1 MEDRK
6 MNSRWQ
12 MNRIGLLDFW
22 YYDEEEFY
30 FLDGRML
37 LRGSNGSGK
46 SVTMQSFIPLLL
58 DGNMRP
64 ERLDP
69 FGSNARKMKNYL
81 LEENDVREER
91 TGYLYME
98 FKRQDT
104 DAYLTI
110 GIGMRA
116 RRNKE
121 LDTWYFCILDGRRAN
136 KDFPLYK
143 AGKTKLSLTKQELK
157 NRIGDGGRVMETQRQ
172 YMEMVNK
179 QIFGFDTMEEYKELI
194 DLLIQLRTPKL
205 SKDFKPSILNEI
217 LGNSLAPLSE
227 DDLRPMSEAIEN
239 MDNLKMDLDGLKE
252 SFQAVN
258 KIKREYEKYNQ
269 AVLRDKAKD
278 FLQVTKDCVRQEQ
291 ERKKLEEKL
300 EETQKEHETAK
311 NQVEELKGEQL
322 ILEKKKGSLSNS
334 NINELA
340 KDKCQLEEDLQE
352 SKRKLQEK
360 EKSYS
365 GKKDQQ
371 IDIKNKQKE
380 EEDRAYQ
387 FKQEMK
393 ESLEE
398 MEAYHENLDLLEF
411 PFMKRDLT
419 DSPWKEYDYGTHQS
433 MVAKLQEQLEKGK
446 QKLEEMNLA
455 RQKYDDVLKQ
465 LEDSRIRRDKCETT
479 YYQTDN
485 QLTEIKNEL
494 VEKIHR
500 WNQENQYL
508 LLTSNALQQM
518 EGMIQVFSIE
528 HDFEDVKK
536 LMREQFFQVEKNFK
550 NELYVIE
557 RNLQDLQEVMEQTKV
572 ELKEW
577 EGKTDPEP
585 ECQEEVKENR
595 KQLEEKEIPFTPF
608 YKLVDFKEE
617 LSEERAN
624 RFEEALLQMGIL
636 NALIIPKEYQE
647 DVLKMKGGTCDR
659 YLFGDASKMKENLHF
674 LFSVDCSSDSA
685 FYQQVTDILG
695 EVLIVSNDQMAHMME
710 DSTAIAEDGTYRI
723 GIVTGTITGTYTA
736 KYIGANA
743 REQFRKEM
751 VEKLTRK
758 LAQEKEEETVL
769 LESQNKKKAQLEKLS
784 QEQARFPKDVDL
796 RVAIKALEDVR
807 HALDR
812 SQAEVKQQEEK
823 EQQEAKNLKDIRTQA
838 QELADKVHLVPNLD
852 IFKEALEDSRQYQ
865 QAFHNL
871 QMSHNKYQN
880 SYQNLQTFSEQLEN
894 VQQDLEELLGD
905 LNMLKNAEKQLKAQ
919 LQSVTEQLDIQGYE
933 ELKAELEQCINRLHE
948 IPKELEQYIRSHEKL
963 ENEIRQTQQSCE
975 RILEK
980 IKQTKEEVN
989 KAEEM
994 FLMELQLQYVS
1005 LENDLT
1011 QMSCMEKASCC
1022 LKEIDAS
1029 FEGRTEEFQQKLQNV
1044 FYENKSALNDY
1055 NLSLEPAFTVDSGEG
1070 TIGKRLDIK
1079 AKYQYA
1085 SVSFLELAQR
1095 MERAIEE
1102 KENILSEKDRELFED
1117 ILANTVSRKIRGKI
1131 YKSMEWVNKMNEHM
1145 GKMRTSSGLT
1155 LSLKWKPKRAE
1166 HEGQLDTS
1174 KLVELLKQDT
1184 EIMREEEFA
1193 KLSSHFRSKIAEAR
1207 KVLEQKENVK
1217 SFHMIVK
1224 EVLDYRKWFEFTL
1237 ECKKTGENKKELT
1250 NRVFF
1255 TFSGGE
1261 KAMSMYV
1268 PLFSAVASKYDGART
1283 DAPRL
1288 ISLDEAFAGVD
1299 EMNIKDMFRLMVEFE
1314 FNFII
1319 NSQILYGDYET
1330 VPSLAIY
1337 QLLRPGNVKYV
1348 SIISYVWNGKQ
1359 REYVESV
1366 GERVE
1371 QQS

>member
-1 MEDRK
+1 
-6 MNSRWQ
+6 

-81 LEENDVREER
+81 LEENDDREER

-104 DAYLTI
+104 DNYLTI

-157 NRIGDGGRVMETQRQ
+157 NRIGDGGRVMETQRE

-179 QIFGFDTMEEYKELI
+179 QIFGFDTLEEYKELI

-269 AVLRDKAKD
+269 AVLRDKAKE
-278 FLQVTKDCVRQEQ
+278 FLQFTKECVKQEQ
-291 ERKKLEEKL
+291 ERNKLEEKL
-300 EETQKEHETAK
+300 EETQNEHEAAK
-311 NQVEELKGEQL
+311 NQVEELKNEQQ
-322 ILEKKKGSLSNS
+322 ILEKKKGSLSSN
-334 NINELA
+334 NINNLA
-340 KDKCQLEEDLQE
+340 EEKRKLEEDLQE
-352 SKRKLQEK
+352 NKRKLQEK

-371 IDIKNKQKE
+371 IDIENKQKE

-387 FKQEMK
+387 FQQEMK

-419 DSPWKEYDYGTHQS
+419 DSPWRDYDYGTHQS
-433 MVAKLQEQLEKGK
+433 MVIKLQEQLEKGK
-446 QKLEEMNLA
+446 QKLEEMNMA

-465 LEDSRIRRDKCETT
+465 LEDSRIRRDKCETM

-485 QLTEIKNEL
+485 QLIEIKSEL
-494 VEKIHR
+494 VEQIHR
-500 WNQENQYL
+500 WNRENQYL
-508 LLTSNALQQM
+508 VLTTNVLQQM

-528 HDFEDVKK
+528 HDFDDIKK
-536 LMREQFFQVEKNFK
+536 MMRDQYFQVEWNFQ
-550 NELYVIE
+550 NELYAIE
-557 RNLQDLQEVMEQTKV
+557 KVLKDLQEVMEQTEI

-595 KQLEEKEIPFTPF
+595 KRLEEKEIPFTPF
-608 YKLVDFKEE
+608 YKLVDFKEG

-624 RFEEALLQMGIL
+624 RLEEALLQMGIL

-647 DVLKMKGGTCDR
+647 DVLKMEGGSCDR
-659 YLFGDASKMKENLHF
+659 YLFGDACKMKENLHS
-674 LFSVDCSSDSA
+674 LFYVDCPSDSA

-695 EVLIVSNDQMAHMME
+695 EVSIVSYDQMTHKME
-710 DSTAIAEDGTYRI
+710 GSTAIAEDGTYRM
-723 GIVTGTITGTYTA
+723 GIVTGTITGTYVA

-751 VEKLTRK
+751 VEKLTKK

-769 LESQNKKKAQLEKLS
+769 LERQKNKKAQLEKLS
-784 QEQARFPKDVDL
+784 QEQKGFPKDVDL
-796 RVAIKALEDVR
+796 RVAIKELEDAR
-807 HALDR
+807 HALER

-823 EQQEAKNLKDIRTQA
+823 EQQEAKKLKDIRTQA
-838 QELADKVHLVPNLD
+838 QELADKVHLAPNLD
-852 IFKEALEDSRQYQ
+852 IFKEALEDSRKYQ
-865 QAFHNL
+865 QAFHKL

-880 SYQNLQTFSEQLEN
+880 SNQNLQTFSEQLEN

-933 ELKAELEQCINRLHE
+933 ELKAELEQCINRLSE
-948 IPKELEQYIRSHEKL
+948 IPKELEQHIRNHEKL
-963 ENEIRQTQQSCE
+963 ENEIRQTQQGRE

-980 IKQTKEEVN
+980 IKQTKEEVK
-989 KAEEM
+989 KAEKM
-994 FLMELQLQYVS
+994 FLMELQLHYVS
-1005 LENDLT
+1005 LENV
-1011 QMSCMEKASCC
+1011 QVEMSCMEKASCC

-1055 NLSLEPAFTVDSGEG
+1055 NLSLEPAFMVDSVEG
-1070 TIGKRLDIK
+1070 SIGKRLDIK
-1079 AKYQYA
+1079 AKYQY
-1085 SVSFLELAQR
+1085 SFVSFLELAQL

-1102 KENILSEKDRELFED
+1102 KESILSEKDRELFED

-1131 YKSMEWVNKMNEHM
+1131 YKSIEWVNKMNEHM

-1299 EMNIKDMFRLMVEFE
+1299 EMNIQDMFRLMVEFE

-1348 SIISYVWNGKQ
+1348 TVISFVWNGKQ

>member
-1 MEDRK
+1 
-6 MNSRWQ
+6 

-157 NRIGDGGRVMETQRQ
+157 NRIGDGGRVMETQRE

-446 QKLEEMNLA
+446 QKLEEMNLT

-1348 SIISYVWNGKQ
+1348 SVISYVWNGKQ

>member
-1 MEDRK
+1 
-6 MNSRWQ
+6 
-12 MNRIGLLDFW
+12 MNRIGLVDFW

-98 FKRQDT
+98 FKRMDT

-116 RRNKE
+116 RKNKE

-143 AGKTKLSLTKQELK
+143 AGKTKLSFTKQELK
-157 NRIGDGGRVMETQRQ
+157 NRIGDGGRVMETQRE

-179 QIFGFDTMEEYKELI
+179 QIFGFDTIEEYKELI

-217 LGNSLAPLSE
+217 LGSSLAPLSE

-258 KIKREYEKYNQ
+258 KIKKEYEKYNQ
-269 AVLRDKAKD
+269 AVLRDKAKA
-278 FLQVTKDCVRQEQ
+278 FLQVTKECVKQEQ
-291 ERKKLEEKL
+291 EKNRLEEQL
-300 EETQKEHETAK
+300 GQSR
-311 NQVEELKGEQL
+311 NQYEAARNRVEELKGEQQV
-322 ILEKKKGSLSNS
+322 LEKKKNSLSSS
-334 NINELA
+334 NIHGLA
-340 KDKCQLEEDLQE
+340 EEKHKLAEDLAE
-352 SKRKLQEK
+352 NKRKLQEK
-360 EKSYS
+360 DKSYS
-365 GKKDQQ
+365 SKKEQQ
-371 IDIKNKQKE
+371 IEIENKQRE

-387 FKQEMK
+387 FQQEMR
-393 ESLEE
+393 EFLEE

-411 PFMKRDLT
+411 PFMKRDLM
-419 DSPWKEYDYGTHQS
+419 DSPEKDYDYGTHQS
-433 MVAKLQEQLEKGK
+433 MVEKLREQLEKGK
-446 QKLEEMNLA
+446 QKLEEMNLT
-455 RQKYDDVLKQ
+455 RQNYDRVLKQ
-465 LEDSRIRRDKCETT
+465 LEDSRIRRDRCETT

-485 QLTEIKNEL
+485 QLTEIKSEL

-508 LLTSNALQQM
+508 VLDANTLQQM
-518 EGMIQVFSIE
+518 EGMIQVFSME
-528 HDFEDVKK
+528 HDFDDVRKM
-536 LMREQFFQVEKNFK
+536 MRDPFFKVEQNFN
-550 NELYVIE
+550 NEMYVIE
-557 RNLQDLQEVMEQTKV
+557 RNLQDLQKVMEQTRE

-585 ECQEEVKENR
+585 ECQEEVRENR
-595 KQLEEKEIPFTPF
+595 KQLKEKNIPFTPF
-608 YKLVDFKEE
+608 YKVVDFKEE
-617 LSEERAN
+617 LSQDRAN
-624 RFEEALLQMGIL
+624 RLEEALLQMGIL
-636 NALIIPKEYQE
+636 NALIIPKEFQKT
-647 DVLKMKGGTCDR
+647 VLGMENGGCDR
-659 YLFGDASKMKENLHF
+659 YLFGDASKVKENLHS
-674 LFSVDCSSDSA
+674 LFQIECLSDSA
-685 FYQQVTDILG
+685 FYQQVSDILG
-695 EVLIVSNDQMAHMME
+695 EVAIVRCDQMAQEME
-710 DSTAIAEDGTYRI
+710 GCTGIAEDGTYRM
-723 GIVTGTITGTYTA
+723 GIVTGTVTGTYTA

-743 REQFRKEM
+743 REQFCREM
-751 VEKLTRK
+751 VEKLKKK
-758 LAQEKEEETVL
+758 LEQEKGEESIL
-769 LESQNKKKAQLEKLS
+769 LESQQEKKVQLEKLS
-784 QEQARFPKDVDL
+784 QEQAGFPKDADL
-796 RVAIKALEDVR
+796 RVAMKALEDAR

-812 SQAEVKQQEEK
+812 SQAEVKQQEER
-823 EQQEAKNLKDIRTQA
+823 EQQEAKKLKDIRTKA
-838 QELADKVHLVPNLD
+838 QELADKVHLAPSLD
-852 IFKEALEDSRQYQ
+852 IFQEALEDSRQYQ
-865 QAFHNL
+865 QAFHKL

-880 SYQNLQTFSEQLEN
+880 STQNRKTFSEQLEN
-894 VQQDLEELLGD
+894 IQQDLEELLGD
-905 LNMLKNAEKQLKAQ
+905 LNMLKNVEKQLKAQ
-919 LQSVTEQLDIQGYE
+919 LQSVTEQLNIQGYE
-933 ELKAELEQCINRLHE
+933 ELKAELEQCINRLRE
-948 IPKELEQYIRSHEKL
+948 IPKDLEQHIRNHEKL
-963 ENEIRQTQQSCE
+963 ENEIRQTEQGRNQ
-975 RILEK
+975 ILEK
-980 IKQTKEEVN
+980 IKQTKAEVT

-994 FLMELQLQYVS
+994 FLMELQLQYVP
-1005 LENDLT
+1005 LENIQG
-1011 QMSCMEKASCC
+1011 QMNCMEKAGCC
-1022 LKEIDAS
+1022 LKEIDVS
-1029 FEGRTEEFQQKLQNV
+1029 FDGRTEEFQQKLQNV
-1044 FYENKSALNDY
+1044 FYENKSSLNDY
-1055 NLSLEPAFTVDSGEG
+1055 NLSLEPAFIVDSEEG
-1070 TIGKRLDIK
+1070 SIRKRLDIK
-1079 AKYQYA
+1079 AKYQYS
-1085 SVSFLELAQR
+1085 SVNFLELSQR
-1095 MERAIEE
+1095 MEHAIEE

-1117 ILANTVSRKIRGKI
+1117 ILANTVSRKIRAKI
-1131 YKSMEWVNKMNEHM
+1131 YKSMEWVSKMNEHM

-1174 KLVELLKQDT
+1174 KLVDLLKQDT
-1184 EIMREEEFA
+1184 EIMREEEFT

-1299 EMNIKDMFRLMVEFE
+1299 EMNIQDMFRLMVEFE

-1348 SIISYVWNGKQ
+1348 TVISFVWNGKQ

>member
-1 MEDRK
+1 

-157 NRIGDGGRVMETQRQ
+157 NRIGDGGRVMETQRE

>member
-1 MEDRK
+1 
-6 MNSRWQ
+6 

-157 NRIGDGGRVMETQRQ
+157 NRIGDGGRVMETQRE

>member
-1 MEDRK
+1 

-157 NRIGDGGRVMETQRQ
+157 NRIGDGGRVIETQRE

-179 QIFGFDTMEEYKELI
+179 QIFGFDTIEEYKELI

-278 FLQVTKDCVRQEQ
+278 FLQLTKESVKQEQ

-300 EETQKEHETAK
+300 EETQKEHEAAK
-311 NQVEELKGEQL
+311 NQVEELKGEQQ
-322 ILEKKKGSLSNS
+322 ILEKKKGTLSNS
-334 NINELA
+334 NIINLA
-340 KDKCQLEEDLQE
+340 EEKRKLEEDFQNN
-352 SKRKLQEK
+352 KRKLQEK

-371 IDIKNKQKE
+371 IDIENKQKE

-393 ESLEE
+393 EFLEE

-419 DSPWKEYDYGTHQS
+419 DSPWKDYDYGMHQS

-446 QKLEEMNLA
+446 QKLEEMNMA

-465 LEDSRIRRDKCETT
+465 LEDSRIRRDRCETT

-485 QLTEIKNEL
+485 QLTEIKSEL
-494 VEKIHR
+494 VERIHR

-508 LLTSNALQQM
+508 VLTSSALQQM

-528 HDFEDVKK
+528 HDFEDVKR

-572 ELKEW
+572 ELNEW

-595 KQLEEKEIPFTPF
+595 KHLEEKEIPFTPF

-624 RFEEALLQMGIL
+624 RLEEALLQMGIL
-636 NALIIPKEYQE
+636 NALIIPKVYQE
-647 DVLKMKGGTCDR
+647 DVLKMEGGNCDR
-659 YLFGDASKMKENLHF
+659 YLFGDASKMKENLHS
-674 LFSVDCSSDSA
+674 LFYVDCPSDSA

-695 EVLIVSNDQMAHMME
+695 EVSIVPYDQMAHKME
-710 DSTAIAEDGTYRI
+710 NSTAIAEDGTYRM

-769 LESQNKKKAQLEKLS
+769 LESQHKKKAQLEILS

-796 RVAIKALEDVR
+796 RVAIKALEDAR

-838 QELADKVHLVPNLD
+838 QELSDKVHLAPNLD
-852 IFKEALEDSRQYQ
+852 IFKEALEDSRHYQ

-871 QMSHNKYQN
+871 QMSHNRYQN

-933 ELKAELEQCINRLHE
+933 DLKVELEQCINRLRE
-948 IPKELEQYIRSHEKL
+948 IPKELEQHIRNHEKL
-963 ENEIRQTQQSCE
+963 ENEIKQTQQGRE
-975 RILEK
+975 QILEK
-980 IKQTKEEVN
+980 IKQTKEEVK

-1044 FYENKSALNDY
+1044 FYENKSSLNDY
-1055 NLSLEPAFTVDSGEG
+1055 NLSLEPAFTVNWGEG

-1079 AKYQYA
+1079 AKYQYS

-1131 YKSMEWVNKMNEHM
+1131 YKSIEWVNKMNEHM

-1348 SIISYVWNGKQ
+1348 SVISYVWNGKQ

>member
-1 MEDRK
+1 

-157 NRIGDGGRVMETQRQ
+157 NRIGDGGRVMETQRE

-393 ESLEE
+393 DPLEE

>member
-1 MEDRK
+1 
-6 MNSRWQ
+6 

-157 NRIGDGGRVMETQRQ
+157 NRIGDGGRVMETQRE

-393 ESLEE
+393 DPLEE